1 MSRLKSVR
9 QFCLSD
15 LRGKNYRFQPCVFL
29 KFREISEITSVVKI
43 LFLRADARRFAL
55 QNTCPK
61 QFRRKPP
68 RRSASAVKKD
78 STSDVSKSCWKVS
91 KKKKIGAASENSKIF
106 YKIFMSV
113 PRLSDGSFFTLMKS
127 CYSKRYIKIHG
138 PPPSQMPYFFT

>member
-29 KFREISEITSVVKI
+29 KFRKISEITSVVKI
-43 LFLRADARRFAL
+43 LFQRADARRFAL
-55 QNTCPK
+55 QNTCSK
-61 QFRRKPP
+61 QFRGKPP
-68 RRSASAVKKD
+68 RRSASAVKKY
-78 STSDVSKSCWKVS
+78 STSYVSKSCWKVS
-91 KKKKIGAASENSKIF
+91 KKKIGAASENSKIF
-106 YKIFMSV
+106 YKIFMPM

-138 PPPSQMPYFFT
+138 PPPCQMPYFFT